1 MLRSQLE
8 IKFSSHSELYDLLVA
23 KDNKLRQVKEAIDF
37 SFVYDELKDK
47 YCMDN
52 GREAVNPITMFK
64 YLFLKAHSGLS
75 DIDLVERV
83 RTDLSYKYFLDMS
96 PEELP
101 IDSSLLSFFRRKR
114 LKDACLLDALIRE
127 TVSVALERGLIN
139 RRSDIIVDATH
150 TVSKYTPYNP
160 KDLLKRR
167 SKAFRK
173 ALYRYDGSL
182 AGKVEKDH
190 DVKEVADEIAYCK
203 ALVLEYGRMMEGG
216 CVNKDLSE
224 AFNSLKESIEDIE
237 ERYTTSPS
245 DRDAKAGSKGRGNDF
260 FGYKTHLAET
270 PEGIV
275 TAAVVTSGEQGDGPH
290 AAELVDK
297 TVGNGL
303 EVDALIGDAAYS
315 GKAILE
321 KGAREGFKV
330 VAKLHP
336 AILSGYRKAEPGM
349 EFGFNKDA
357 DMPICPAGHTAVR
370 KREIHYAKGKAKGNS
385 CMQYGFDAG
394 KCGLCLLR
402 GRCLK
407 GGAKGRTVSIPIHTA
422 EQEAQ
427 KEYQQTEE
435 FKEKYRERY
444 KVEQKNAHL
453 KQHGMDRTESFGI
466 GAMTIQAAMA
476 IFYQNVRT
484 IVRIQGKNE
493 Q

>member
-1 MLRSQLE
+1 ME

-37 SFVYDELKDK
+37 SLVYDELKDK

-64 YLFLKAHSGLS
+64 RLFLKAHSGLS

-160 KDLLKRR
+160 KDLPRRR

-216 CVNKDLSE
+216 CVNKD
-224 AFNSLKESIEDIE
+224 
-237 ERYTTSPS
+237 

-275 TAAVVTSGEQGDGPH
+275 TAAVVTSGEQGDGSH

-297 TVGNGL
+297 
-303 EVDALIGDAAYS
+303 S
-315 GKAILE
+315 
-321 KGAREGFKV
+321 
-330 VAKLHP
+330 
-336 AILSGYRKAEPGM
+336 
-349 EFGFNKDA
+349 
-357 DMPICPAGHTAVR
+357 
-370 KREIHYAKGKAKGNS
+370 
-385 CMQYGFDAG
+385 
-394 KCGLCLLR
+394 
-402 GRCLK
+402 
-407 GGAKGRTVSIPIHTA
+407 
-422 EQEAQ
+422 
-427 KEYQQTEE
+427 
-435 FKEKYRERY
+435 
-444 KVEQKNAHL
+444 
-453 KQHGMDRTESFGI
+453 
-466 GAMTIQAAMA
+466 
-476 IFYQNVRT
+476 
-484 IVRIQGKNE
+484 
-493 Q
+493 

>member
-1 MLRSQLE
+1 ME

-23 KDNKLRQVKEAIDF
+23 KDNKLRQAREAIDF
-37 SFVYDELKDK
+37 SLVYDGLKDK
-47 YCMDN
+47 HCMDN

-114 LKDACLLDALIRE
+114 LKDARLLDALIRE
-127 TVSVALERGLIN
+127 TVSVALERGLVN

-290 AAELVDK
+290 AAEPVDK

-357 DMPICPAGHTAVR
+357 DMSGRTHGREEEGDTLCEGEGEGQLVHAVR
-370 KREIHYAKGKAKGNS
+370 LRRRQVRAVPAEGEVPERRREGQDRQHPHPH
-385 CMQYGFDAG
+385 
-394 KCGLCLLR
+394 
-402 GRCLK
+402 GRA
-407 GGAKGRTVSIPIHTA
+407 GGAEGVPADRGVQGEVSGAVQGGAEERAPEAARDGQDGVFRDGGHDHTGR
-422 EQEAQ
+422 
-427 KEYQQTEE
+427 
-435 FKEKYRERY
+435 
-444 KVEQKNAHL
+444 
-453 KQHGMDRTESFGI
+453 HGHILPKRQDDCADSG
-466 GAMTIQAAMA
+466 
-476 IFYQNVRT
+476 
-484 IVRIQGKNE
+484 
-493 Q
+493 